1 MKKRPQYSL
10 AIALLGVT
18 LLTSACGKRCQAPEA
33 ATFKSVVET
42 PWRLVESNDPQVT
55 KELDNFNFL
64 ILQFNRNNTGD
75 VKRVVDN
82 DQYDSPVMTLVWVP
96 DGTAKVMRI
105 QYSSVSGEAFNNLD
119 QVGAAGEGDQGT
131 YDYNYKLGRQLEMTE
146 KNRGYYYR
154 YVPFK
159 GIVDPD
165 NVCTF

>member
-1 MKKRPQYSL
+1 MKRPHYSL
-10 AIALLGVT
+10 VTVILGVT
-18 LLTSACGKRCQAPEA
+18 LLTSACGRRCQAPEA
-33 ATFKSVVET
+33 ASFRSVVET
-42 PWRLVESNDPQVT
+42 PWRLVESNDPQVA

-96 DGTAKVMRI
+96 DGVTKVMRI
-105 QYSSVSGEAFNNLD
+105 QYSSVSSEAFD
-119 QVGAAGEGDQGT
+119 SVDDVGAAGSGDQGT
-131 YDYNYKLGRQLEMTE
+131 YDYSYKLGRQLEMNE
-146 KNRGYYYR
+146 KGRGYYYR

-165 NVCTF
+165 NVCEF